1 MLSEV
6 QKRKKETINIA
17 DQSSSTI
24 ANLDSTPQMTKEPIY
39 DDVELT
45 DKSSTIDLSENIAYE
60 CTKK

>member
-1 MLSEV
+1 M
-6 QKRKKETINIA
+6 KFRRGRKKQLIA

-45 DKSSTIDLSENIAYE
+45 DKSSTRELSKNIAKV
-60 CTKK
+60 CTK